1 MVKLHEEQVICSP
14 GDSRMAVPGG
24 WIYRLWNPDSQRES
38 TCFVPDPSAPHVL
51 EAAVQQSS
59 LAEALHRCGE
69 LGRDLRTMTA
79 IASERGKR
87 IDEARNALLPT
98 HGYPCDVPSAIRSLQ
113 CLGAAESVA
122 GSFFVTATAAELG
135 EDVE

>member
-59 LAEALHRCGE
+59 LDG
-69 LGRDLRTMTA
+69 DLRTMTA
-79 IASERGKR
+79 IALGRGKR
-87 IDEARNALLPT
+87 IEEALRALLPK

-113 CLGAAESVA
+113 CAGAAESVA
-122 GSFFVTATAAELG
+122 GSDFVTATAAELG